1 MRMANWSSLEWVRL
15 HVISRVTSFAFKF
28 FSFTQNTVNR
38 LSTSHACKLL
48 NKYTLLLRL
57 KKKTISKDKPIR
69 SKNYLWTLANRV
81 NILKGSSSFYKHS
94 FAKRFS
100 LRRHQHVHSPYNVCV
115 MSNISVIRIEELVDW
130 GRLLECKTISSLYAG
145 ETKENSLVDLL
156 LSIIAL
162 HHLMYLTPNVSY
174 LEEQLIRN
182 EFLRRYRHL
191 CMLPLN
197 LSP

>member
-1 MRMANWSSLEWVRL
+1 MLLLPGRLSVRMANWSSLEWVRL
-15 HVISRVTSFAFKF
+15 HVISRVTGFAFKF

-38 LSTSHACKLL
+38 LSTRHACKLL

-69 SKNYLWTLANRV
+69 SKNYIWTLANRV

-115 MSNISVIRIEELVDW
+115 MSNISVMRIEELVDW

-145 ETKENSLVDLL
+145 ETKKNSIRRSLTFNH
-156 LSIIAL
+156 S
-162 HHLMYLTPNVSY
+162 LTPLDVLDSKC
-174 LEEQLIRN
+174 
-182 EFLRRYRHL
+182 FLSRGAT
-191 CMLPLN
+191 N
-197 LSP
+197 S